1 MFYPF
6 ILGLFQMIVD
16 ISRENKSNWMPD
28 FGILKISLHTVTT
41 SLQAEAWG
49 GGSVW
54 GGSIPVT
61 LHLQGHPRQLIVLLF
76 NRVSQESTVNFW
88 TEMIQD

>member
-1 MFYPF
+1 
-6 ILGLFQMIVD
+6 MIVANLKED
-16 ISRENKSNWMPD
+16 VSNSKTEVVYLEMAVR
-28 FGILKISLHTVTT
+28 TVTT
-41 SLQAEAWG
+41 SVQAEAYSR
-49 GGSVW
+49 GSVW